1 MASLLY
7 RLGRTAYRR
16 WPFFIVTWVVVLAVV
31 ATLGAMFSQPMTDQF
46 TMPGIESVE
55 TAELQT
61 ELFPEAQAVDAANVS
76 IAVAAP
82 EGSRLTDEPYAGA
95 LTTMVETLNSVEG
108 VTPGSV
114 HGPVEAAMGMQARV
128 TEEIDQSAAAAEA
141 QGVDFDR
148 DAQLQAA
155 TAQVASLSPLSGDE
169 RVGTIDFAFDVE
181 GMTDVDPAM
190 QDGVT
195 AAMET
200 ARDAG
205 LVVEAR
211 GMGMQAFGTP
221 DGTAEL
227 IGVALAL
234 VILVFTFGSV
244 VAAGLPI
251 ITAGTGLAIGI
262 AGITAM
268 TAVFDI
274 PSTTTVLASMIGLA
288 VGIDYALFILARF
301 RTEMESTD
309 DRHEAIGIAV
319 GTAGSAVVFAGLT
332 VVIALIALWVVGIPF
347 LTAMGL
353 GAAVTVTIAV
363 LVALTLLPAV
373 LGMLGTKVFA
383 LRVRRHAPSRDAV
396 GLVVNNGS
404 RWARFLG
411 RTPLVWV
418 VVVIVALGALSVPM
432 KDLHLALPSDS
443 TAPADTSR
451 RKAADMVADAFGPGR
466 IAPLVAV
473 VDGRGVE
480 PDQRE
485 AAYGV
490 AAQWAAG
497 LDGVA
502 HAGMVDANDNG
513 AMILIQPT
521 YGPEDETTVELLDAL
536 RSSKDAVEADTG
548 ASIGITGMLA
558 VETDVS
564 AKLGGALAPYL
575 AIVIGLAFLLLM
587 VVFRSVL
594 VPLTATLGFLLSV
607 LATLGATV
615 LVFQKGTF
623 GLFPAQPIISFMPVF
638 LIGIVFGLAMDYQ
651 VFLVTRVRE
660 ARVHGA
666 AYREAIVDGFR
677 NSARVVTAAALI
689 MTAVFAGFIFMDE
702 PIIQSIGFAL
712 AVAVVFDAFVVRMVL
727 IPALLY
733 LMGDRAWWLPTWLDR
748 VLPKVDI
755 EGENLERDGL
765 AERNGW
771 VPDKGT
777 LGTPGP
783 SEAEPVAGR

>member
-16 WPFFIVTWVVVLAVV
+16 WPIFIATWLVVLAVV
-31 ATLGAMFSQPMTDQF
+31 ATLGVVFSQPMTDQF

-55 TAELQT
+55 AAELQT
-61 ELFPEAQAVDAANVS
+61 ELFPDVQAVDAANVS

-82 EGSRLTDEPYAGA
+82 EGSKLTDEPYASA
-95 LTTMVETLNSVEG
+95 LTTMVETLNTVDGVE
-108 VTPGSV
+108 PGSV
-114 HGPVEAAMGMQARV
+114 HGPVEAAMGMKAQIARD
-128 TEEIDQSAAAAEA
+128 IDESAAAAEA
-141 QGVDFDR
+141 QGAPFDK
-148 DAQLQAA
+148 DGALQAA
-155 TAQVASLSPLSGDE
+155 LAQAESLSPLSGDE
-169 RVGTIDFAFDVE
+169 RVGTIDFAFTVE
-181 GMTDVDPAM
+181 GITDVDPAM
-190 QDGVT
+190 QDGVI
-195 AAMET
+195 AAMDT
-200 ARDAG
+200 ARKAG
-205 LVVEAR
+205 LIVEAR

-234 VILVFTFGSV
+234 VILVFTFGSL

-251 ITAGTGLAIGI
+251 LTAGAGLGIGI

-268 TAVFDI
+268 TALVDI
-274 PSTTTVLASMIGLA
+274 PSTTTILASMIGLA

-301 RTEMESTD
+301 RNELELTD
-309 DRHEAIGIAV
+309 DRNEAIGIAV

-332 VVIALIALWVVGIPF
+332 VVIALVALWVVGIPF

-353 GAAVTVTIAV
+353 GAAVTVSVAV

-383 LRVRRHAPSRDAV
+383 LQVRRYTPSRDETGRV
-396 GLVVNNGS
+396 LNNGT

-411 RTPLVWV
+411 RGPIIWVVGV
-418 VVVIVALGALSVPM
+418 VVVLGALAIPI

-443 TAPADTSR
+443 TAAEDTSR
-451 RKAADMVADAFGPGR
+451 RNAADMVAEAFGPGR
-466 IAPLVAV
+466 ISPLVAV
-473 VDGRGVE
+473 VDGRE
-480 PDQRE
+480 ADPEQRQE
-485 AAYGV
+485 AYGAV
-490 AAQWAAG
+490 AQWAAG

-502 HAGMVDANDNG
+502 NAVMADGNENG
-513 AMILIQPT
+513 ALVLIQPT
-521 YGPEDETTVELLDAL
+521 YGPEDEATETLLDDL
-536 RSSKDAVEADTG
+536 RSGKSSMESDYGV
-548 ASIGITGMLA
+548 SIGITGMIA
-558 VETDVS
+558 VETDISV
-564 AKLGGALAPYL
+564 KLAGALAPYL

-587 VVFRSVL
+587 VVFRSLL

-623 GLFPAQPIISFMPVF
+623 GLFPPQPIISFMPVF

-666 AYREAIVDGFR
+666 NYREAIVDGFR

-689 MTAVFAGFIFMDE
+689 MTSVFAGFIFMDE
-702 PIIQSIGFAL
+702 PIVQSIGFAL
-712 AVAVVFDAFVVRMVL
+712 ALAVIFDAFVVRMVL

-733 LMGDRAWWLPTWLDR
+733 LMGDRAWWLPGWLER
-748 VLPKVDI
+748 ILPKVDI
-755 EGENLERDGL
+755 EGENLERPHL
-765 AERNGW
+765 ANG
-771 VPDKGT
+771 PD
-777 LGTPGP
+777 
-783 SEAEPVAGR
+783 